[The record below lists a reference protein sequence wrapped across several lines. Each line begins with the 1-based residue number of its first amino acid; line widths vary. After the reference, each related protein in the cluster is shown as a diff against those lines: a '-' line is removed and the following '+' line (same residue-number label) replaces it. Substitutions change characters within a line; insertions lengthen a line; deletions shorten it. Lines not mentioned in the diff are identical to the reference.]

1 MVMRVLRLAG
11 LILTMLTAS
20 LLLMAGPAD
29 ATQPFKLTDHI
40 TDSAGVLTASGR
52 ADVGS
57 AIDQLYRERHIQLWV
72 VYVDN
77 FSRFKPENWSGKTR
91 DASGM
96 GTQDVV
102 LAVATNTKTSV
113 LDVPPNLKALK
124 AADVDSLQRGQIDPA
139 VTTGHWSGAA
149 IAAADGLDESAGSS
163 KWARLLKIALM
174 SVAVAV
180 LFVVF
185 LVVLLLL
192 HRRRRRAAGQVTSG
206 DRQSNQVPGSLPE
219 ASLPQALSTADA
231 RLRQVSD
238 YVAKHRDS
246 VGAEAQAR
254 LDEAK
259 GQLAAA
265 HGKQAGDDAEG
276 TAALAHATRASALA
290 AKAQTLAN
298 ADVQAAHSTRRPR
311 SS

>member
-1 MVMRVLRLAG
+1 MVMRVLRPAG

-20 LLLMAGPAD
+20 LLLLAGPAG

-40 TDSAGVLTASGR
+40 TDSAGVLTDSGR
-52 ADVGS
+52 ADVSS

-77 FSRFKPENWSGKTR
+77 FSRYKPDNWSGKTR
-91 DASGM
+91 VASGM

-113 LDVPPNLKALK
+113 LDVAPNLKALK
-124 AADVDSLQRGQIDPA
+124 AADVDRLQRGQIDPA
-139 VTTGHWSGAA
+139 VAAGNWSGAA
-149 IAAADGLDESAGSS
+149 VAAADGVEEATRTST
-163 KWARLLKIALM
+163 WARVLKTAL
-174 SVAVAV
+174 VVVAV
-180 LFVVF
+180 LFVAL
-185 LVVLLLL
+185 LVVLLLR

-206 DRQSNQVPGSLPE
+206 DGPSDHEPGSLPE

-238 YVAKHRDS
+238 YVAKHRES

-265 HGKQAGDDAEG
+265 HGKQVGDDAE
-276 TAALAHATRASALA
+276 ALAHATRASALA
-290 AKAQTLAN
+290 AHAQALAN
-298 ADVQAAHSTRRPR
+298 ADVQAKHSTRRRR
-311 SS
+311 S